1 MWLLIQVNF
10 LIVLKKRET
19 DRNGLFAW
27 LNACFALS
35 LFKKID
41 AGSDC
46 TRQRNASPGGI
57 SDLRCAARQAAS
69 ALAGKRLSNF
79 LQISVDQVERSFYL
93 YRMNKTPG
101 TTREKILTTAEQ
113 LIYQN
118 GIHATGMDLLVK
130 TSGVARKSIYRYFA
144 TKDDVAAA
152 ALNARD
158 ERWIHWFRTESDK
171 GDTPQARILNMFSA
185 LKSWFESD
193 GFRGCAFINTAG
205 EVGDPDDP
213 VRQIA
218 KRHKQ
223 KLLDYTLELTTQLNI
238 EQPAALARQLL
249 ILMEGAITLAYVMG
263 DNSAADSAREVAKLL
278 LEQAAA

>member
-1 MWLLIQVNF
+1 M
-10 LIVLKKRET
+10 
-19 DRNGLFAW
+19 
-27 LNACFALS
+27 
-35 LFKKID
+35 ID
-41 AGSDC
+41 E
-46 TRQRNASPGGI
+46 
-57 SDLRCAARQAAS
+57 
-69 ALAGKRLSNF
+69 
-79 LQISVDQVERSFYL
+79 VERSFYL
-93 YRMNKTPG
+93 CHMNKKT
-101 TTREKILTTAEQ
+101 TDTREKILSTAEQ

-152 ALNARD
+152 ALNERD
-158 ERWIHWFRTESDK
+158 ERWMHWFRTESDK
-171 GDTPQARILNMFSA
+171 GETPSDRILNMFTV
-185 LKSWFESD
+185 LRGWFESD

-223 KLLDYTLELTTQLNI
+223 QLLEYTLELTEQLNI

-249 ILMEGAITLAYVMG
+249 ILMEGAITMSYVMG
-263 DNSAADSAREVAKLL
+263 DSSAADSAKDVAKLL
-278 LEQAAA
+278 LEQASS